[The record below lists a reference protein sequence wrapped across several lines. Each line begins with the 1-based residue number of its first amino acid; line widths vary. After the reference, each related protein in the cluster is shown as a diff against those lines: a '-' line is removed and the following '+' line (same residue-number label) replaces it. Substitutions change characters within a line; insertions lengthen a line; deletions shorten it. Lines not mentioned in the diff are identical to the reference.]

1 MIWAAKGVSR
11 LPGYRH
17 YRLDGAGNI
26 SSAEWLEATDDD
38 DAARQVR
45 ERRLAFGSEIWDG
58 SRLVARI
65 EASEPD

>member
-1 MIWAAKGVSR
+1 M
-11 LPGYRH
+11 PGYRH

-26 SSAEWLEATDDD
+26 SSAEWLQATDDD
-38 DAARQVR
+38 DATRQVR